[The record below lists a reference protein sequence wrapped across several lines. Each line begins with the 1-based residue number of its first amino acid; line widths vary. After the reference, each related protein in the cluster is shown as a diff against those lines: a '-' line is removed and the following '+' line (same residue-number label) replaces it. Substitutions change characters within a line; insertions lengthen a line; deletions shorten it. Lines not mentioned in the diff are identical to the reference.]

1 MKILLV
7 DDHRL
12 FRDGLRPLLARQ
24 ADMVVVG
31 EAGDG
36 REALALVG
44 ELAPDV
50 VLMDVTMPG
59 MDGLQATRAI
69 LAAHPTVRIVILTMH
84 ADRAFVAEALKAGA
98 AGYLLKEAPFSDL
111 VQALRAVRAG
121 RIQLSPAVA
130 ELVVQD
136 YVLLARGELP
146 AGSPLSDRER
156 EVLQLVAGGLSTK
169 EIAFQLGVS
178 VKTVETHRKQIMDK
192 LDLHSVADLTK
203 YAIREGLTSLS

>member
-24 ADMVVVG
+24 PDMEVVG

-36 REALALVG
+36 REALRLVAD
-44 ELAPDV
+44 LAPDL
-50 VLMDVTMPG
+50 VLMDVSMPG

-69 LAAHPTVRIVILTMH
+69 LAAHPTVRVVILTMH

-98 AGYLLKEAPFSDL
+98 VGYLLKEAPFADL
-111 VQALRAVRAG
+111 VLALRKVHAG
-121 RIQLSPAVA
+121 RLQLTPSIAEMVVA
-130 ELVVQD
+130 D
-136 YVLLARGELP
+136 YVLLARGEGIV
-146 AGSPLSDRER
+146 ASPLSDRER
-156 EVLQLVAGGLSTK
+156 EVLRHIAGGLSTK

-192 LDLHSVADLTK
+192 LDLRSVADLTK
-203 YAIREGLTSLS
+203 YAIREGLSSLT